1 MSIAM
6 HNAADRAMRHDG
18 RARVFTSVNAE
29 SKVCALFTSEPSKE
43 MADHTGEWIQ
53 ARKTLALE
61 EMR

>member
-6 HNAADRAMRHDG
+6 ENAAERAMRYDG

-29 SKVCALFTSEPSKE
+29 AKPCALFTSEPSKE

-53 ARKTLALE
+53 ARKTVDL
-61 EMR
+61 RDNR